1 MTGSNAGNRL
11 LVVTY
16 PSLAAVE
23 KAYDGLGA
31 DPRYQALLE
40 KVDVNMRNIV
50 RLV

>member
-1 MTGSNAGNRL
+1 
-11 LVVTY
+11 
-16 PSLAAVE
+16 
-23 KAYDGLGA
+23 LGA